1 MSATVSAV
9 TVNDNVTWVEV
20 KSRVM
25 AVGVALFFAYIVH
38 PFMIIRSI
46 MRLRPLRRS
55 SRRNKEKNRQWK
67 NYFKLP
73 KFCTGLELHV
83 LLSPFSHFFNL
94 STWLLW
100 HPCSRICL
108 CDPHNSRS
116 SPFAVFPRYK
126 ESRKVTLGHIL
137 CAVPSM
143 HFPLDHLRYDYWF
156 CLERRKL

>member
-55 SRRNKEKNRQWK
+55 SRRNKEKNRQ
-67 NYFKLP
+67 
-73 KFCTGLELHV
+73 
-83 LLSPFSHFFNL
+83 
-94 STWLLW
+94 
-100 HPCSRICL
+100 
-108 CDPHNSRS
+108 
-116 SPFAVFPRYK
+116 
-126 ESRKVTLGHIL
+126 
-137 CAVPSM
+137 
-143 HFPLDHLRYDYWF
+143 
-156 CLERRKL
+156 